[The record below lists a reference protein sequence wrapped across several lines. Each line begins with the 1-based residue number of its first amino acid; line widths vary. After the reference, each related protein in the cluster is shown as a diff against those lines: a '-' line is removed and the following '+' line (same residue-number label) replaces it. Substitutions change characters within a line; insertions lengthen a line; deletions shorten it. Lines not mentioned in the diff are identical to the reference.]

1 MDIRSPDSTLAIIEN
16 SRFRRIITFFG
27 GMILHVIWWDL
38 LMSQV
43 PIIGFRARQTR
54 TVRHRKWAAK
64 FRLLAV
70 EMGGVM
76 IKLGQFLSAR
86 VDVLPREITDELKGL
101 QDEVPAVP
109 WNQIIAII
117 RADLGDPA
125 DHFAYIEEEPI
136 AAASLG
142 QAHRAWLLPLTETR
156 KYGKPVVVKVQRPN
170 IENMVRTDLAALQ
183 VVARWL
189 MRYPPIKR
197 RADVP
202 ALLDEFSRTLWEEL
216 DYHSEADNA
225 QRFAQMHADDRR
237 IYIPAVYRE
246 HSTRRVLVLENVE
259 TLKVADVAALINVG
273 IDPKEV
279 ANVLLEAYFKQ
290 VFQEGFFHA
299 DPHPGNLFVRPIS
312 GWDGEPG
319 KRPFLLVF
327 VDFGMVG
334 HVPSLM
340 GDNLRKVMIGVMQRD
355 ARQLTEAYQDLGFF
369 LPGADLERIIE
380 AQSVMLD
387 HIWGRKLL
395 DLARPDPKEVQ
406 ELSREFRD
414 ILFDFPFQIPQDF
427 IYLGRALGMVT
438 GLISQLDPDINP
450 WYQVEKYGQELLRLR
465 GAEDIR
471 ELSRD
476 VILEGIRPY
485 LNMPPR
491 ILRLLELAEKGRIV
505 VQSKPD
511 PTTIRHQKKMEQRL
525 NQLSWS
531 IVGAASMISASLLF
545 FLKRQN
551 KKRD

>member
-327 VDFGMVG
+327 VDVGMVG

>member
-1 MDIRSPDSTLAIIEN
+1 
-16 SRFRRIITFFG
+16 
-27 GMILHVIWWDL
+27 
-38 LMSQV
+38 MSQI

-54 TVRHRKWAAK
+54 TVRHRKWAAR

-202 ALLDEFSRTLWEEL
+202 ALLDEFSHTLWEEL

-225 QRFAQMHADDRR
+225 ERFVRVHADDRC

-299 DPHPGNLFVRPIS
+299 DPHPGNLFVRPIA

-319 KRPFLLVF
+319 KRPFLLIF

-476 VILEGIRPY
+476 VILEGVRPY

-505 VQSKPD
+505 VQSKTD